1 MPLASAVMRLCAR
14 FILVPPPVSFR
25 AAVRDRLVGGLLV
38 VLLFAA
44 GMPSM
49 VQAQSTGKITGVV
62 QDAVSGETLPGVS
75 VYLEENQYL
84 GTITDA
90 DGRYFLL
97 SVPPGTYT
105 VVMSYVGFATVR
117 TADVQVFSG
126 RTTTVDAEM
135 REQVIQG
142 EEVVVQA
149 DRPIVVRDRT
159 TSVSFV
165 DQETIEKLPVQEVGD
180 VVRFQPGVVTGSDG
194 QFHFR
199 GGRSRETAYLIDG
212 IPVQD
217 VFNQGGGNTVDIE
230 VQSVQELQVFTG
242 TFDAEFGGAQSG
254 VVSVTTRDPGQ
265 QLNGSLRVLAGG
277 YYPGSN
283 DTFIGGSTFE
293 PLDTKDVTL
302 TLSGPI
308 IPQFD
313 KLGFF
318 FTGRFE
324 DRTGA
329 LKGER
334 RFTADDG
341 FVIDVYRRWYR
352 DVYQPDDTR
361 LIALDT
367 ARTPGGE
374 VIRGSDGQPLT
385 FAHGDGAVV
394 DMSWNRSWTLNPKLV
409 FRPTSRSRLTYTALY
424 NRDEGQ
430 GYANSRRYAPDYRT
444 TGYSEALTHILTYK
458 QAIGSKMVVN
468 LRGSYKTADYEEYR
482 FDSVDDPDIQYLSA
496 SDDVAGFSLG
506 TTDNWEARNSE
517 EQLIV
522 SGDLTWQVNDRNE
535 LKTGFQ
541 FRNNTFVI
549 EDLDRTWVYPDDTGR
564 LFRNLAYP
572 SAGNFPQFEDYLAVV
587 RERVPIL
594 VPERLGCPE
603 GPNGQPEPVNERC
616 SAVVD
621 DRFEQSPIEIAAYV
635 QDKLEVDDRLV
646 VKAGLRYELF
656 DVREE
661 TLRDPRTPTDRI
673 GRDDN
678 FVSTDPKHYLSPRI
692 GISYPIS
699 ATGAFRVAY
708 GHFVQMPA
716 YREMFKNPIFG
727 GINIGRLEGRTVGN
741 PNLKPERTI
750 KYEMG
755 LQQQVT
761 DFVGVDVNLFYK
773 NIRNL
778 LGTEILSTLDNVQYF
793 RTINRDYGLVR
804 GTTLSFVTRPIGL
817 LLGSS
822 LDVTYSD
829 AKGSSSDPGDVAN
842 LVIAGRSGELGD
854 LFVER
859 QFIPLNWD
867 QSLTLNLSAN
877 VGVPDNW
884 SVGFISQLATG
895 QPYTPEFL
903 DPNLNFPDNE
913 FDNSERKPLI
923 VAFDL
928 NAEKR
933 FAVGGVR
940 YGLRVQ
946 VNNVFNILNERF
958 VHPISGRA
966 DQIVRLPVV
975 QADRERVLDYVGLF
989 TSAESD
995 LNPHWFSPPR
1005 EILFGFT
1012 VNF

>member
-1 MPLASAVMRLCAR
+1 MPFASDVMRPGDRASRGAVLCRSVLRWRVAAAPAVVLAVV
-14 FILVPPPVSFR
+14 LVLAASP
-25 AAVRDRLVGGLLV
+25 AVR
-38 VLLFAA
+38 
-44 GMPSM
+44 
-49 VQAQSTGKITGVV
+49 AQSTGKVTGVV
-62 QDAVSGETLPGVS
+62 RDAVRGETLPGVS
-75 VYLEENQYL
+75 VYLEENPYL

-135 REQVIQG
+135 REEVIQG

-165 DQETIEKLPVQEVGD
+165 DQATIEKLPVQEVGD
-180 VVRFQPGVVTGSDG
+180 LVRFQPGVVTGSDG
-194 QFHFR
+194 RFHFR

-254 VVSVTTRDPGQ
+254 VVSVTTRDPGRRIS
-265 QLNGSLRVLAGG
+265 GSVRALAGG
-277 YYPGSN
+277 YYPGS
-283 DTFIGGSTFE
+283 DALFIGGDTFE
-293 PLDTKDVTL
+293 PLDTRDVTL

-308 IPQFD
+308 LPAFD
-313 KLGFF
+313 RLGFF

-329 LKGER
+329 LKGVR

-341 FVIDVYRRWYR
+341 FVINVYRRWYR

-361 LIALDT
+361 LISLDT
-367 ARTPGGE
+367 ARTPAGE
-374 VIRGSDGQPLT
+374 VILGADGRPLT

-394 DMSWNRSWTLNPKLV
+394 DMSWSRALTLNPKLV
-409 FRPTSRSRLTYTALY
+409 YRPSSRSRLTYTALY
-424 NRDEGQ
+424 NRRQGQ
-430 GYANSRRYAPDYRT
+430 GYANSRRYAPDYRST
-444 TGYSEALTHILTYK
+444 AYSRALTHILTFR
-458 QAIGSKMVVN
+458 QALGSTMVVN
-468 LRGSYKTADYEEYR
+468 LRGSYKTARYEAYR
-482 FDSVDDPDIQYLSA
+482 FASVDDPAIQYLSA
-496 SDDVAGFSLG
+496 SDDVTGFSLG
-506 TTDNWEARNSE
+506 TTDNGKDRSSE
-517 EQLIV
+517 EQLIL

-564 LFRNLAYP
+564 LFRNLPFP
-572 SAGNFPQFEDYLAVV
+572 SAGDFPRFEDYLAAV
-587 RERVPIL
+587 RGLVPVL

-616 SAVVD
+616 AAVVND
-621 DRFEQSPIEIAAYV
+621 HFEQSPIEVAAYI

-646 VKAGLRYELF
+646 LKVGLRYELF

-661 TLRDPRTPTDRI
+661 SLRDPRTPTDRI
-673 GRDDN
+673 GREDN
-678 FVSTDPKHYLSPRI
+678 FVRTEPKHYVSPRI

-716 YREMFKNPIFG
+716 YREMFKNPIFT

-741 PNLKPERTI
+741 PDLKPELTI

-755 LQQQVT
+755 LQQQIT
-761 DFVGVDVNLFYK
+761 DFIGIDVNLFYK
-773 NIRNL
+773 NVRNL
-778 LGTEILSTLDNVQYF
+778 LGTEILSTIDNVQYY

-804 GTTLSFVTRPIGL
+804 GTTLSFVTRPVGW

-829 AKGSSSDPGDVAN
+829 ARGSSSDPGDVAN
-842 LVIAGRSGELGD
+842 VVIAGRSGEVGE

-859 QFIPLNWD
+859 QFIPLDWD
-867 QSLTLNLSAN
+867 QTLTLNLSAN
-877 VGVPDNW
+877 VGVPDDW

-895 QPYTPEFL
+895 QPYTPSFL

-913 FDNSERKPLI
+913 FDNSERKPLV

-933 FAVGGVR
+933 FAVGRVR
-940 YGLRVQ
+940 YGVRVQ
-946 VNNVFNILNERF
+946 VNNVFNILNHRI
-958 VHPISGRA
+958 VNTVSGRA

-975 QADRERVLDYVGLF
+975 QADREKVLDYVGLF
-989 TSAESD
+989 TSAEAD
-995 LNPHWFSPPR
+995 RNPHWFSEPR

-1012 VNF
+1012 VHF